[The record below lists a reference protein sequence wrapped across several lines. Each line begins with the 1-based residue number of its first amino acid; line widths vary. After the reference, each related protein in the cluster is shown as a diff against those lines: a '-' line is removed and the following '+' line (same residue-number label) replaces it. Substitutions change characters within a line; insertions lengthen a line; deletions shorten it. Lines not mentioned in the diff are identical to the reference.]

1 MRNVGLTNPR
11 LVGLPRF
18 VPPFSA
24 VGPVLLYAG
33 TLLMQTEFE
42 TSWFPRPF
50 LLLKW
55 GILGAVISALWLAVN
70 YDRLEDYFE
79 ARARRSE
86 ASRTVQTM
94 ERQYSQLLHEKQELE
109 RWGFSAE
116 KAIRERLKMARPG
129 ENVIILEEP
138 RGESDFSLPHDSWR
152 PLPEVDPAPEP

>member
-1 MRNVGLTNPR
+1 MPR
-11 LVGLPRF
+11 
-18 VPPFSA
+18 SA
-24 VGPVLLYAG
+24 FLSSGSFRRARWLLYAG
-33 TLLMQTEFE
+33 TLFMQNDFE

-55 GILGAVISALWLAVN
+55 GFVAAAIASLWLAVN

-86 ASRTVQTM
+86 ANRTVQSM
-94 ERQYSQLLHEKQELE
+94 ERQYSQLVHEKHELE

-129 ENVIILEEP
+129 EHVIILEAPPE
-138 RGESDFSLPHDSWR
+138 ESDFSISRNHGASAPDL
-152 PLPEVDPAPEP
+152 DP